1 MPIHAVLDAGIKIF
15 DPVSANGLFGCT
27 TFSIRLQFMK
37 LGQLNPVTDWDRR
50 YIVQREEVLD
60 AYLFATLD
68 EVRSLTRRW
77 ISSVQWGAPP
87 SSAW

>member
-1 MPIHAVLDAGIKIF
+1 
-15 DPVSANGLFGCT
+15 
-27 TFSIRLQFMK
+27 MK

-77 ISSVQWGAPP
+77 ISNVQWGAPP